1 MAICSLCKERA
12 EDCQCKGIRE
22 IAQELYN
29 ISNQEIK
36 DKIRELVEVS
46 VYHTEVVVDI
56 LEEVFSK

>member
-1 MAICSLCKERA
+1 METCSLCKERT

-22 IAQELYN
+22 IAQELYSM
-29 ISNQEIK
+29 SNQEIK
-36 DKIRELVEVS
+36 DKIRELIEVS